1 MYPSKSHE
9 GDAASSTEKHD
20 GIGAAPALFSSSSSE
35 KEDDFVF
42 DPKAEARLR
51 RKIDMMIVPIV
62 ALLYLFCFIDRANI
76 GNARI
81 AGLEKDL
88 HMNPKSYQ
96 YNILLTSFYVA
107 YTVFE
112 IPSTTLT
119 KIIGP
124 GKWIPIMTLFFGLFS
139 MVMAFVQSYGAAIAV
154 RFLLGIAEAGMLPS
168 IAFYLSRWYRKDEL
182 MLRLGLYIMTAPSAG
197 AFGGLLASGIL
208 KIRGI
213 GSVHTWEQIFLIEG
227 IITMGIAV
235 LGYFLMTDNIQT
247 ARWLSPEEK
256 KLAEDRLRSEMV
268 GQVQLVDKAK
278 TRMLVK
284 GITSPTTLAC
294 ALMFFFDNIVVQ
306 GIAVFLPTIVR
317 GLYPAPRY
325 TVIRQQL
332 LTVPP
337 NVVGAVAVLLFA
349 YASYKLRIRSVFVSI
364 CGVFMLTGYA
374 MFLGSRDLNVRY
386 AASFVTCIG
395 AFAQGALLPGWAAAN
410 SNNDT
415 ERAGAIG
422 MVVMAG
428 NLGGLVSTWS
438 YLAKDMPNYRPG
450 NSLNVAGGSIIT
462 LTALALFM
470 YQRWENTQR
479 ANGSRNHRTHGKT
492 KEEIDLLGS
501 SHPDFRLRY

>member
-1 MYPSKSHE
+1 MYPAKSHE
-9 GDAASSTEKHD
+9 GDAASSTEKHEPA
-20 GIGAAPALFSSSSSE
+20 GAPVLSSSSSSSG
-35 KEDDFVF
+35 KVDDFVL
-42 DPKAEARLR
+42 DTKAEARLR
-51 RKIDMMIVPIV
+51 RKIDMMIVPVV

-81 AGLEKDL
+81 AGLEADL
-88 HMNPKSYQ
+88 GMNPRSYQ
-96 YNILLTSFYVA
+96 YNIVLTSFYVS

-119 KIIGP
+119 KIVGP
-124 GKWIPIMTLFFGLFS
+124 GKWIPIMTFFFGLFS

-168 IAFYLSRWYRKDEL
+168 IAYYLSRWYRKDEL
-182 MLRLGLYIMTAPSAG
+182 TLRLGLYIMTAPSAG

-208 KIRGI
+208 KLNGI
-213 GSVHTWEQIFLIEG
+213 GSVRTWEQIFLIEG
-227 IITMGIAV
+227 IITMGIAII
-235 LGYFLMTDNIQT
+235 GYLAMTDRIQT

-268 GQVQLVDKAK
+268 GQAQLVDKAK
-278 TRMLVK
+278 TRMLIK

-337 NVVGAVAVLLFA
+337 NVVGAFAVVMFA
-349 YASYKLRIRSVFVSI
+349 YAAYKFKVRYIFVSV

-374 MFLGSRDLNVRY
+374 MFLGSSDLNVRY

-438 YLAKDMPNYRPG
+438 YLAKDAPNYRPG
-450 NSLNVAGGSIIT
+450 NSLNVAGGSVIT
-462 LTALALFM
+462 LTALALFA
-470 YQRWENTQR
+470 YQKWENSQR
-479 ANGSRNHRTHGKT
+479 ANGKRNHRTLGKS